1 MTTIINRILENLATR
16 LMFIIYVLFIV
27 VTAFFIS
34 IGYYQELGLQEQR
47 QYDKLNGI
55 VSALATN
62 IDGDEHEFIMLNYN
76 SDTISKREK
85 ASLLYN
91 KLNTQLSLAQKSTG
105 LNSPLYTLIKNPT
118 DDRFY
123 YGVRSDE
130 FIDIHNVYA
139 QTPDLLI
146 KNYNVGGILPTYE
159 SENGTWISA
168 FHPIKTTSG
177 KVVAL
182 LEADIEFSQFKSI
195 VNNHFLKRLIISLL
209 VIGAI
214 FIVFVRYTKKVLK
227 EEALNKQ
234 QLSDQ
239 KRIIEYK
246 NKDITDSMH
255 YALKIQ
261 NKILPTDKKFFEN
274 FNDCFIFYQSKDIVA
289 GDFYWMVEKEDDIYI
304 AVADCTGHGVP
315 GAILSI
321 ICANI
326 LDTVVVQMDITDTA
340 EILNTV
346 RDKVITYLTKGE
358 FAMNDGMDIAL
369 CKINLKKQ
377 VLQYSGAYNPIY
389 IIRNEELI
397 STKPC
402 KQPIGKFEFSKQFS
416 STTYELKPND
426 KVYLFTDGYADQFGG
441 PDNKKFKFK
450 KFREMLLETSSSQN
464 MSEQKN
470 VVEHIFNNWMGQ
482 EEQIDDV
489 CVVGIKF

>member
-27 VTAFFIS
+27 VTVFFIS

-227 EEALNKQ
+227 EEARNKQ

-289 GDFYWMVEKEDDIYI
+289 GDFYWMV
-304 AVADCTGHGVP
+304 
-315 GAILSI
+315 
-321 ICANI
+321 
-326 LDTVVVQMDITDTA
+326 
-340 EILNTV
+340 
-346 RDKVITYLTKGE
+346 
-358 FAMNDGMDIAL
+358 
-369 CKINLKKQ
+369 
-377 VLQYSGAYNPIY
+377 
-389 IIRNEELI
+389 
-397 STKPC
+397 
-402 KQPIGKFEFSKQFS
+402 
-416 STTYELKPND
+416 
-426 KVYLFTDGYADQFGG
+426 
-441 PDNKKFKFK
+441 
-450 KFREMLLETSSSQN
+450 
-464 MSEQKN
+464 
-470 VVEHIFNNWMGQ
+470 
-482 EEQIDDV
+482 
-489 CVVGIKF
+489 